1 VLREL
6 LATLPKPDHNADLL
20 VGNDTGDDAA
30 IYRID
35 ENRALVATT
44 DFFMPVVDDPFDYGR
59 IAATNALSDVYAVGG
74 RPVLALA
81 ICGMPIDR
89 VSTDTIQQV
98 LAGGATVCKEAGVP
112 VAGGHSID
120 TLEPIYGLAVIGLV
134 DIDKIKRNVG
144 ARPGDTLILAKGLGT
159 GFMSSAMKA
168 GTLSSAGYAEM
179 LAATTRLNDIGMELA
194 ERDDIHAMT
203 DVTGFGLLGHLSEV
217 CQGSGVAAQLNLDA
231 IPMLTAG
238 RELAQSGV
246 NTGATGRNRFAFAAG
261 VALPDGL
268 PDWQDNMLYDPQTA
282 GPLLVASDPGG
293 ADEILALFQ
302 ARGFDAAAVIGVC
315 SAGDP
320 IITVG

>member
-6 LATLPKPDHNADLL
+6 LASLPKPDHNAELL
-20 VGNDTGDDAA
+20 VGHDTGDDAA

-44 DFFMPVVDDPFDYGR
+44 DFFMPVVDDPFDFGR

-81 ICGMPIDR
+81 ICGMPVDK
-89 VSTDTIQQV
+89 VSTETIQRI
-98 LAGGATVCKEAGVP
+98 LAGGVTACKEAGVP
-112 VAGGHSID
+112 IAGGHSID

-134 DIDKIKRNVG
+134 DIDKIKRNIG
-144 ARPGDTLILAKGLGT
+144 ARPGDALILAKGLGT
-159 GFMSSAMKA
+159 GFMSNAVKSGNLSA
-168 GTLSSAGYAEM
+168 AGYAE
-179 LAATTRLNDIGMELA
+179 LIATTTHLNDIGMALA

-217 CQGSGVAAQLNLDA
+217 CQGSGVAARLELGA
-231 IPMLTAG
+231 IPMLAAG

-246 NTGATGRNRFAFAAG
+246 NTGAAGRNRFAFADA
-261 VALPDGL
+261 VVLPDDL
-268 PDWQDNMLYDPQTA
+268 PDWCDNMLYDPQTS
-282 GPLLVASDPGG
+282 GPLLVACDPQGT
-293 ADEILALFQ
+293 DEILAMFHAQ
-302 ARGFDAAAVIGVC
+302 GFPAATVIGHC

-320 IITVG
+320 VITVG

>member
-1 VLREL
+1 
-6 LATLPKPDHNADLL
+6 
-20 VGNDTGDDAA
+20 
-30 IYRID
+30 
-35 ENRALVATT
+35 
-44 DFFMPVVDDPFDYGR
+44 
-59 IAATNALSDVYAVGG
+59 
-74 RPVLALA
+74 
-81 ICGMPIDR
+81 
-89 VSTDTIQQV
+89 
-98 LAGGATVCKEAGVP
+98 EAGVP

-217 CQGSGVAAQLNLDA
+217 CQGSGVA
-231 IPMLTAG
+231 
-238 RELAQSGV
+238 
-246 NTGATGRNRFAFAAG
+246 
-261 VALPDGL
+261 LPDGL

>member
-1 VLREL
+1 MLREL
-6 LATLPKPDHNADLL
+6 LATLPKPDHNAELL

-35 ENRALVATT
+35 DNRALVATT

-81 ICGMPIDR
+81 ICGMPIDK
-89 VSTDTIQQV
+89 VSTETIQQI
-98 LAGGATVCKEAGVP
+98 LAGGVTVCKDAGVP

-134 DIDKIKRNVG
+134 EIDKIKRNVG
-144 ARPGDTLILAKGLGT
+144 ARPGDALILGKGLGT
-159 GFMSSAMKA
+159 GFMSNAVKS
-168 GTLSSAGYAEM
+168 GILSDAGYAE
-179 LAATTRLNDIGMELA
+179 LIAATTRLNDIGMALA

-217 CQGSGVAAQLNLDA
+217 CQGSGVGARLDLSA
-231 IPMLTAG
+231 IPMLAAG

-246 NTGATGRNRFAFAAG
+246 NTGAAGRNRAA
-261 VALPDGL
+261 VHNAVVLPDGL
-268 PDWQDNMLYDPQTA
+268 PDWCDNMLYDPQTA
-282 GPLLVASDPGG
+282 GPLLVACEAQG
-293 ADEILALFQ
+293 AAEILAMFHAQ
-302 ARGFDAAAVIGVC
+302 GFDAAAIIGHC

-320 IITVG
+320 VITVG

>member
-6 LATLPKPDHNADLL
+6 LANLPKPDHNAELL

-44 DFFMPVVDDPFDYGR
+44 DFFMPVVDDPFDFGR

-81 ICGMPIDR
+81 ICGMPIDK
-89 VSTDTIQQV
+89 VSTETIRQV
-98 LAGGATVCKEAGVP
+98 LAGGATVCKDAGVP
-112 VAGGHSID
+112 IAGGHSID

-144 ARPGDTLILAKGLGT
+144 ARPGDVLILGKGLGT
-159 GFMSSAMKA
+159 GFLSNAVKS
-168 GTLSSAGYAEM
+168 GTLSDAGYGEM
-179 LAATTRLNDIGMELA
+179 LAATTKLNDIGMALA

-217 CQGSGVAAQLNLDA
+217 CLGSGVAAHLDLDA
-231 IPMLTAG
+231 IPLLAEG
-238 RELAQSGV
+238 RALAESGV
-246 NTGATGRNRFAFAAG
+246 NTGAASRNRMAFFEN
-261 VALPDGL
+261 VVLPDGL
-268 PDWQDNMLYDPQTA
+268 PQWWNNMLYDPQTA
-282 GPLLVASDPGG
+282 GPLLIACDPSG
-293 ADEILALFQ
+293 ADDILAMFR
-302 ARGFDAAAVIGVC
+302 AEGFDAAAVIGKC
-315 SAGDP
+315 TDGNP
-320 IITVG
+320 GITVS